1 LLFFISFPQHGVQM
15 AEEEQMVQKFMQ
27 KWKKIRE
34 KIRRK
39 DACFG
44 RMETEEEKVPR
55 ENREKIKDKS
65 FFKRV
70 LSNGFHL

>member
-1 LLFFISFPQHGVQM
+1 M
-15 AEEEQMVQKFMQ
+15 AEEEQMVQKIMQ

-44 RMETEEEKVPR
+44 RMKTEEEKVPR
-55 ENREKIKDKS
+55 ENREIG
-65 FFKRV
+65 RAHV
-70 LSNGFHL
+70 